1 MCLVLTALG
10 CHPSYELIVAAN
22 RDEFLSRPTAP
33 AGFWEDAPHV
43 LAGRDLQ
50 EGGTWMGITR
60 RGWLAVLTNVR
71 DPAAY
76 LADAPS
82 RGSLV
87 SDFFKQEPQPEEYL
101 RFLLE
106 AGPAYNG
113 FNLIFGTPWRLLYYT
128 NRTNQGKELEPGLH
142 GLSNDSL
149 NAPWPKVERGKHKL
163 AEALHSD
170 KVESMEILS
179 ILKDA
184 WQPPDEDL
192 PDTGVGLELER
203 FLAPMCISGEAYA
216 TRSSTVLLVS
226 REGEVAFLEQ
236 THQGQQ
242 AKRDAPKPEA
252 SLVSR
257 TFQLQDDE
265 R

>member
-1 MCLVLTALG
+1 
-10 CHPSYELIVAAN
+10 
-22 RDEFLSRPTAP
+22 
-33 AGFWEDAPHV
+33 
-43 LAGRDLQ
+43 
-50 EGGTWMGITR
+50 
-60 RGWLAVLTNVR
+60 
-71 DPAAY
+71 
-76 LADAPS
+76 
-82 RGSLV
+82 V
-87 SDFFKQEPQPEEYL
+87 SDFLKQELQPEEYL
-101 RFLLE
+101 RFLQE

-113 FNLIFGTPWRLLYYT
+113 FNLVFGTPWRLLYYT

-149 NAPWPKVERGKHKL
+149 NAPWPKVERGKQKL
-163 AEALHSD
+163 AEILHA
-170 KVESMEILS
+170 EEIEAGEILS
-179 ILKDA
+179 LLIDA

-203 FLAPMCISGEAYA
+203 FLAPMCICGEAYA

-236 THQGQQ
+236 THQGQH